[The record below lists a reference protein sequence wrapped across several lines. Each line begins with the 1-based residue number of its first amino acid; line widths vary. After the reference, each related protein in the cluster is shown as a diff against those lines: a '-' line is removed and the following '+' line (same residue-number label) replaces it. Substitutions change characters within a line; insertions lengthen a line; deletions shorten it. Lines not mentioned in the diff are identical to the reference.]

1 MATIGVRIELEGA
14 PKFSENM
21 KNLTAQTKLYQAQV
35 KKLTTEMNTGVS
47 AFTKSIT
54 TSKALQQQLQAQQNQ
69 SKALADQIKKVT
81 AEQGEDATQVIR
93 LKTQYENLQRA
104 IAQTNQALEAE
115 GGLAGAIGKEFEAV
129 GSKIQTVSD
138 KMSSLGSS
146 LIQKVTAPIA
156 AVGTLSVK
164 AFSDWE
170 SAFAGV
176 MKTVDETATTTYAD
190 IAEGIK
196 QMATETASSKTD
208 IASVAEAAGQL
219 GIGADDILKF
229 TKTMIMLGDST
240 NLSSEE
246 AATSLARIMNITGES
261 TANVDKLGSSI
272 VALGNSFATNESSI
286 VEMSN
291 RLASAGTIAGLS
303 TTDIFA
309 LATAMSSVG
318 IEAEA
323 GGTAMTQTLTSI
335 SQAVSE
341 SGAKLDTLAQVA
353 GLTADEFASKWKSAP
368 TEALQSFID
377 GLSQMNSSGE
387 DTYKI
392 LDELGMSGV
401 RQSNMLQSLALANDQ
416 LASAMDVSNKAYQ
429 ENSALQTEAEKRYET
444 SAAKMNQF
452 KEELTIVGVEIGEIV
467 MPYILKFG
475 EKVKELAQW
484 FSNLSPEMQKVV
496 VAAAAIAAA
505 IGPLF
510 STSASVGAGVA
521 TISKVIGKVVAFGPA
536 IGGAL
541 SSVGAVITGTIIP
554 AIGAVVSAII
564 PFLPVIAGVA
574 PAIAAVV
581 LVVKNW
587 GTITDWISEKWAAF
601 TEYISEA
608 VTAISEFF
616 STHFGA
622 FSEMVA
628 ARIEIITTLISA
640 AIEVI
645 KTIFIALGET
655 LKALFTGDWK
665 AIGEI
670 IKAAWLKIAV
680 IILEAKAKILQTI
693 AKLITSIGEKFKGL
707 ASQALTWGSD
717 MIQGFID
724 GIKAK
729 WEALKNTVGQVA
741 ESIKSYLGFSEPE
754 KGPMKDFNSWPRHMM
769 QNYASG
775 IESMR
780 FLVKN
785 AVADVSAD
793 VAVLENPFNASDMY
807 DAVRR
812 GASDANMSLSIGG
825 RDFSRTLKDMGV
837 VFGG

>member
-69 SKALADQIKKVT
+69 SKALADQIKKVS

-146 LIQKVTAPIA
+146 LTQKVTAPIA

-196 QMATETASSKTD
+196 KMATETASSKTD

-377 GLSQMNSSGE
+377 GLSEMNASGE

-444 SAAKMNQF
+444 SAAKISQM
-452 KEELTIVGVEIGEIV
+452 KEELTNVGVQIGEIV
-467 MPYILKFG
+467 MPYIIQFA
-475 EKVKELAQW
+475 EKVKELAEW

-505 IGPLF
+505 IGPIF
-510 STSASVGAGVA
+510 STIASVGVGVG
-521 TISKVIGKVVAFGPA
+521 TISKVIGKVVEFAPV
-536 IGGAL
+536 IDGAL

-554 AIGAVVSAII
+554 AIGAVVTAII
-564 PFLPVIAGVA
+564 PFLPIIAGVA
-574 PAIAAVV
+574 AAIAAVV

-587 GTITDWISEKWAAF
+587 GDITDWISEKWAAF

-608 VTAISEFF
+608 VAAIAEFF
-616 STHFGA
+616 TTN
-622 FSEMVA
+622 FSNFRQSFSNLTEN
-628 ARIEIITTLISA
+628 
-640 AIEVI
+640 I
-645 KTIFIALGET
+645 KLLLAQAL
-655 LKALFTGDWK
+655 LNIMQK
-665 AIGEI
+665 
-670 IKAAWLKIAV
+670 
-680 IILEAKAKILQTI
+680 ILEAKNKIVTTVKNLVS
-693 AKLITSIGEKFKGL
+693 SIGDTFKDL

-717 MIQGFID
+717 MIQSFID
-724 GIKAK
+724 GVLAK
-729 WEALKNTVGQVA
+729 WEALKETVSRVANTV
-741 ESIKSYLGFSEPE
+741 KSYLGFSEPE
-754 KGPMKDFNSWPRHMM
+754 KGPMKNFNSWPRHMM
-769 QNYASG
+769 ENYAAG

-780 FLVKN
+780 FLVQN

-793 VAVLENPFNASDMY
+793 VAVLENPINSDEIY
-807 DAVRR
+807 SAVRS
-812 GASDANMSLSIGG
+812 GASDANVRLSIGD
-825 RDFSRTLKDMGV
+825 REFTRALRDMGV

>member
-93 LKTQYENLQRA
+93 LKTQYENLQKA

-146 LIQKVTAPIA
+146 LTQKVTAPIA

-377 GLSQMNSSGE
+377 GLSQMNASGE

-452 KEELTIVGVEIGEIV
+452 KEELTNVGVEIGENV

-505 IGPLF
+505 IGPIF
-510 STSASVGAGVA
+510 STIASVGAGVA
-521 TISKVIGKVVAFGPA
+521 TISKVIGKVVAFGPT

-574 PAIAAVV
+574 AAIAAVV

-616 STHFGA
+616 TTHFGA
-622 FSEMVA
+622 FGEMVA

-655 LKALFTGDWK
+655 LKALFTGDWE

-693 AKLITSIGEKFKGL
+693 AKLITSIGEKFKSL

-724 GIKAK
+724 GVLAK
-729 WEALKNTVGQVA
+729 WEALKETVSRVANTV
-741 ESIKSYLGFSEPE
+741 KDYLGFSEPS
-754 KGPMKDFNSWPRHMM
+754 KGPMADFNSWPKHMM

-793 VAVLENPFNASDMY
+793 VAVLENPINSEEIY
-807 DAVRR
+807 SAVRS
-812 GASDANMSLSIGG
+812 GASDANVRLSIGD
-825 RDFSRTLKDMGV
+825 REFTRALRDMGV